1 VTAERLFTEEARARV
16 TEAVRDAESHTVGQI
31 VPVVVDRSAHYPEAA
46 LRAALIAMLLASA
59 VLLWSPSLGATQIP
73 FVLALAALAAVG
85 LTLLWPGLQR
95 LLIGRGSLDT
105 AVQHRAMRAFVEHGV
120 HHTQGETG
128 VLVFASLFERR
139 VVILGD
145 RAIHEKMGEQGWKD
159 AVAGLVA
166 GLQRGAPQDGFVA
179 AIQLVGAKL
188 SEAFPRSGVPTANEL
203 PDDLRVDRT

>member
-1 VTAERLFTEEARARV
+1 MTADKLFTEEARARV
-16 TEAVRDAESHTVGQI
+16 TEAVRDAESRTIGQI
-31 VPVVVDRSAHYPEAA
+31 VPVVVDRSAHYPEGA
-46 LRAALIAMLLASA
+46 LRAALIAVLLASS

-73 FVLALAALAAVG
+73 FILALVALAAVG
-85 LTLLWPGLQR
+85 LTLLWPALQR
-95 LLIGRGSLDT
+95 LLVGSGALET
-105 AVQHRAMRAFVEHGV
+105 AVQHRAMRAFLEHGV

-145 RAIHEKMGEQGWKD
+145 RAIHEKMGERGWQQ
-159 AVAGLVA
+159 AVAALVA

-188 SEAFPRSGVPTANEL
+188 SETFPRSSVPTQNEL
-203 PDDLRVDRT
+203 PDDLRVDRS